1 MRAVFEKLGNFY
13 FKSGHTVGAVK
24 KVVIV
29 VQGKLLIPLLTL
41 LAVDY
46 LGHLRTNNV
55 MADKPNRIA

>member
-46 LGHLRTNNV
+46 LGHL
-55 MADKPNRIA
+55 